1 MSSRLLILDDDP
13 HIGRMVQ
20 LIGESVGL
28 EARFMTGTEDFF
40 RSVADWR
47 PTHIAID
54 LVMPE
59 MDGVEVLQRLADGN
73 CTAKIIITSGV
84 GSRVLDAAGRSAN
97 EHGLEIVGVLSKPFS
112 PRQLRDLLAGA
123 RNGEW
128 RREEPSLF
136 RSGRREAIAAAAMN
150 GGESTAE
157 SLRRALE
164 RRELQLRY
172 QPQIRCASGE
182 LAGFEAL
189 VRWIHP
195 ERGEIMPDQFI
206 GCAEQYGLIDALTDQ
221 VMQMAIEWL
230 GNQTAN
236 SEVTVAVNLSS
247 RATAA
252 AESYEPGTAAAAQQS
267 TLVDRITAL
276 CRAGGIRPEN
286 LVLELT
292 ESSAMENPVMSLDL
306 FTRLRMKGFQLSIDD
321 FGTGY
326 SSMLQLVRLP
336 FSEIKV
342 DKSFVKTATASGESR
357 AVVESIIGLGHSLGL
372 RVVAEGVEDEATLRY
387 LRDSGCDLAQGF
399 FIARPMPGD
408 AAAAWMRSEA
418 KRFQTGVHQRPLL

>member
-1 MSSRLLILDDDP
+1 
-13 HIGRMVQ
+13 
-20 LIGESVGL
+20 
-28 EARFMTGTEDFF
+28 MTGTEDFF
-40 RSVADWR
+40 RSVQEWQ

-59 MDGVEVLQRLADGN
+59 MDGVEVLQRLAVGR

-97 EHGLEIVGVLSKPFS
+97 EHGLEIVGVLSKPFA
-112 PRQLRDLLAGA
+112 PRQLRELLDATHEAARRRHAASLYRAARADSVAGGA
-123 RNGEW
+123 
-128 RREEPSLF
+128 
-136 RSGRREAIAAAAMN
+136 
-150 GGESTAE
+150 ESTAAA
-157 SLRRALE
+157 LQRALD
-164 RRELQLRY
+164 RRELQLVY

-195 ERGEIMPDQFI
+195 QRGEIMPDQFI
-206 GCAEQYGLIDALTDQ
+206 GCAEGHGLIDSLTDQ
-221 VMQMAIEWL
+221 VLTMAIEWL
-230 GNQTAN
+230 GECFAD

-247 RATAA
+247 KTTAA
-252 AESYEPGTAAAAQQS
+252 ITPHAADAAVTTRQS
-267 TLVDRITAL
+267 ALVDRITAQ
-276 CRAGGIRPEN
+276 CRDRGVRPEN
-286 LVLELT
+286 LILELT
-292 ESSAMENPVMSLDL
+292 ESSAMENPVMALDL

-342 DKSFVKTATASGESR
+342 DKSFVKTAISSAESR

-372 RVVAEGVEDEATLRY
+372 RVVAEGVEDQATLRY
-387 LRDSGCDLAQGF
+387 LRDSGCDLAQGYG
-399 FIARPMPGD
+399 IARPMS
-408 AAAAWMRSEA
+408 AASAAAWMRSEA
-418 KRFQTGVHQRPLL
+418 KKFQTGAHQRPLL